1 MNKRIMDKMLLQ
13 AAVDAITA
21 EIANDPDNANL
32 YRERGRLRFQ
42 LSDEAGAMQDL
53 RQAIEL
59 NPELVNQLAD
69 GSFQGTIGSCH

>member
-1 MNKRIMDKMLLQ
+1 MDKMLLQ

-21 EIANDPDNANL
+21 EIANDPENANL

-42 LSDEAGAMQDL
+42 LGDEAGSMQDL

-59 NPELVNQLAD
+59 NPELVNKLAD